1 MYRRLLELLNLVKPR
16 QPHLPQTNVVRSFF
30 RKPSKI
36 IKIEI
41 PKNFYN
47 CDVTVCNNFIAN
59 SNNSADWKTLKFPL
73 PKPLGKKW
81 KILRYDTVNSEK
93 TIVELISC
101 GWF

>member
-1 MYRRLLELLNLVKPR
+1 MIQRLFKKLKLIKLRQLHLL
-16 QPHLPQTNVVRSFF
+16 QTNVVRSFF

-41 PKNFYN
+41 PKSFYH

-81 KILRYDTVNSEK
+81 KILRYDTTNSEK
-93 TIVELISC
+93 TIVELISY